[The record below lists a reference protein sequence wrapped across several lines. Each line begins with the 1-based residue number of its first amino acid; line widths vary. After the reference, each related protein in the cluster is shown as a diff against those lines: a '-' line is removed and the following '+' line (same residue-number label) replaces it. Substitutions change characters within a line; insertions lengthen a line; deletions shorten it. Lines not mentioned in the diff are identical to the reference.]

1 MQPRLS
7 SRQQALQL
15 SSPALQPRP
24 VLQLLLEGAEARL
37 PWPPSPKSLQP
48 QSSPRVPSLKR
59 PLHPGPLMWEAGD
72 ASVAQLLQMLP
83 PQGLPA

>member
-1 MQPRLS
+1 MQPVLS

-15 SSPALQPRP
+15 SSPAFQPRP
-24 VLQLLLEGAEARL
+24 VLQQLLGAAEARL

-59 PLHPGPLMWEAGD
+59 PLRPGPLLWEAGD

-83 PQGLPA
+83 PQCLPA